1 MTITYVF
8 EGSLYV
14 NITNRCPNNCEFCLR
29 QSTDKVG
36 DSGSLWLEEEPT
48 KEEIWAEIS
57 LRDLSAFP
65 EIVFCGYGEP
75 TCRLDDMLW
84 VCSKIRRV
92 SDIPIRVNTNGL
104 SDLINGRPT
113 AKDFDNLVDIMSISL
128 NASNAKLYDE
138 ICHSEFG
145 MQAFDAVLSF
155 TKKVSMF
162 VPKVYL
168 SVVNKDTPIHELNEC
183 EKICNSIG
191 ATFKVREYID

>member
-14 NITNRCPNNCEFCLR
+14 NITNRCPNNCDFCLR
-29 QSTDKVG
+29 QNTDKVG
-36 DSGSLWLEEEPT
+36 DSGSLWLEKEPT

-84 VCSKIRRV
+84 VCSKIRKV

-104 SDLINGRPT
+104 SDLINRRPT

-145 MQAFDAVLSF
+145 MQAFDAILSF

>member
-29 QSTDKVG
+29 QNTDKVG
-36 DSGSLWLEEEPT
+36 DSGSLWLEKEPT

-57 LRDLSAFP
+57 FRALSAFP

-84 VCSKIRRV
+84 VCSKIRKV

-104 SDLINGRPT
+104 SDLINRRPT

-145 MQAFDAVLSF
+145 MQAFDAILSF